1 VTTTCPFCGAAN
13 DDSLEGHVQRFQ
25 CGTLAFTGSMN
36 RDDQTPQCITAEVAR
51 LTRERDE
58 ARARLAGLTD
68 ARLGNA
74 VNEAAR
80 DLPSGWMVC
89 INVENGSGEVILFR
103 PSGVEEEAS
112 GSEDP
117 LLSERVRLA
126 VETANRKAKL

>member
-1 VTTTCPFCGAAN
+1 
-13 DDSLEGHVQRFQ
+13 
-25 CGTLAFTGSMN
+25 
-36 RDDQTPQCITAEVAR
+36 
-51 LTRERDE
+51 
-58 ARARLAGLTD
+58 
-68 ARLGNA
+68 
-74 VNEAAR
+74 
-80 DLPSGWMVC
+80 MVC